1 MKYFS
6 YILSVFSV
14 LSLWLMGNKN
24 IYGIVIGLVGQL
36 LWIVYAI
43 FLKEY
48 GLLIGV
54 FAYTIVH
61 IRNLVKWTQE
71 TKKNERI
78 I

>member
-14 LSLWLMGNKN
+14 LSLWLMGDKN
-24 IYGIVIGLVGQL
+24 IYGIVIGLIGQL

-54 FAYTIVH
+54 FAYTAVH
-61 IRNLVKWTQE
+61 IRNLVKWVQE
-71 TKKNERI
+71 TKGSERI

>member
-14 LSLWLMGNKN
+14 LSLWLMGDKN
-24 IYGIVIGLVGQL
+24 IYGIVIGLIGQL

-43 FLKEY
+43 FLEEY

-54 FAYTIVH
+54 FAYTAVH
-61 IRNLVKWTQE
+61 IRNLVKWVQD
-71 TKKNERI
+71 TKGSERI